1 MATELIRIP
10 ILQIEDFLVASIQV
24 ALHDRSAVQ
33 FRDDL
38 LQRIFDTKAKGL
50 IIDLTAVDIVDS
62 FIGRLIGDVA
72 EMAALMGTRVVVSGL
87 QPAVAI
93 TLTELGLELPGII
106 TALNLEKGI
115 AILRRQ
121 VSQDSDTEEE
131 AQ

>member
-10 ILQIEDFLVASIQV
+10 ILQIENFLVASIQV

-38 LQRIFDTKAKGL
+38 LQRIFETKAKGL

-121 VSQDSDTEEE
+121 VSQDDDVEGGGR
-131 AQ
+131 

>member
-115 AILRRQ
+115 AILRRE
-121 VSQDSDTEEE
+121 VSQDGGSGEEM
-131 AQ
+131 Q

>member
-10 ILQIEDFLVASIQV
+10 ILQIENFLVASIQV

-38 LQRIFDTKAKGL
+38 LQRIFETKAKGL

-93 TLTELGLELPGII
+93 TLTELGLELPGVI

-121 VSQDSDTEEE
+121 VSQDDDVEGGGR
-131 AQ
+131 

>member
-1 MATELIRIP
+1 MATELTRIP
-10 ILQIEDFLVASIQV
+10 ILQIENFLVASIQV
-24 ALHDRSAVQ
+24 ALHDHSAVQ

-38 LQRIFDTKAKGL
+38 LLRIFETKAKGL

-72 EMAALMGTRVVVSGL
+72 EMAALMGSRVVVSGL

-115 AILRRQ
+115 AVLRRMVGQ
-121 VSQDSDTEEE
+121 EQDMGRETP
-131 AQ
+131 

>member
-38 LQRIFDTKAKGL
+38 LQRIFETKAKGL

-72 EMAALMGTRVVVSGL
+72 EMSALMGTRVVVSGL

-93 TLTELGLELPGII
+93 TLTELGLELPGVI

-115 AILRRQ
+115 SILRRQ
-121 VSQDSDTEEE
+121 VSQDEEVE
-131 AQ
+131 VAQS